1 VRLDECL
8 RVINRRLRS
17 AQEEVARRRQL
28 GLQTRPWEHRVQ
40 ELVETRREIAALAT
54 PKEASAPPDAA
65 PETADG
71 VRTADRSSRTGPRSL
86 PAPGRPQPS
95 S

>member
-1 VRLDECL
+1 MRLDECL

-17 AQEEVARRRQL
+17 AQQEVARRRQL

-40 ELVETRREIAALAT
+40 ELVETRREIAALAA
-54 PKEASAPPDAA
+54 PKEA
-65 PETADG
+65 PEPAGEVT
-71 VRTADRSSRTGPRSL
+71 TPDRSSRTAPRSL